1 MPRRK
6 PAAGIAQLQAIQEAN
21 IERECLQLLD
31 GLIKATHIDVLAQS
45 TDSCETFAYSVWRYR
60 RENKLQTLKKLW
72 PAICKALTTSLALLE
87 RHCWQQQQEQQQ
99 QQQQQD
105 SGDTPAQVQQ
115 RIPLL
120 NTRHSVL
127 S

>member
-6 PAAGIAQLQAIQEAN
+6 PAAGIAQLQAIQEAT

-31 GLIKATHIDVLAQS
+31 GFIKATHIDVLAQS
-45 TDSCETFAYSVWRYR
+45 TDSCEKFVYSVWRYG
-60 RENKLQTLKKLW
+60 RENKLQILKKLW
-72 PAICKALTTSLALLE
+72 PALCRAVATSLLLLE
-87 RHCWQQQQEQQQ
+87 RHCW
-99 QQQQQD
+99 QQQQD